1 MWTGAA
7 YAAIQF
13 LLLCHVDG
21 AEPKGKGLDWRFIL
35 CSQPHLWSQSVG
47 HCKKKIIVNPIGQN
61 VFPPQ
66 CVWALHWREGEKG
79 TRWGG
84 SGIWLGCHPDA
95 SLVRCFRAC
104 PIVLRLS
111 AGVGTLWKSWMKWLG
126 KGRSDESIMII
137 LIIWVFVWNKNS
149 WPPPVRCH
157 MFFFSRCRKA
167 QAAIRL
173 LNKSIQRKLRCRSVW
188 DQGGKKTNNQKK

>member
-84 SGIWLGCHPDA
+84 SGIWLGCQMDA
-95 SLVRCFRAC
+95 SFVRCSAHIPLVGGPAWKENAPGHPWKNWISGSGKECRCFPAWVISIATQMVAGQVDFR
-104 PIVLRLS
+104 
-111 AGVGTLWKSWMKWLG
+111 
-126 KGRSDESIMII
+126 
-137 LIIWVFVWNKNS
+137 F
-149 WPPPVRCH
+149 H
-157 MFFFSRCRKA
+157 MRKKMNGWSCLF
-167 QAAIRL
+167 IR
-173 LNKSIQRKLRCRSVW
+173 QF
-188 DQGGKKTNNQKK
+188 